1 LVGSP
6 ALRMT
11 TFIGFHRAAKA
22 VGTYATGLASDSS
35 PTVFTFP
42 ATPMI
47 VNGLLSILSS
57 PTALS
62 MGSSFGQ
69 NLRAISSLM
78 MVTCDP
84 VPSLSSNSRPRSG
97 ILMVRK
103 YTGLTMRQSAEGL
116 LPSGGAACPS
126 IRTSP
131 AVLPP
136 PNGTPLVIPTD
147 CIPGSAAVSSSRSA
161 EHQPELQS
169 LAY

>member
-84 VPSLSSNSRPRSG
+84 VPSCHQ
-97 ILMVRK
+97 
-103 YTGLTMRQSAEGL
+103 TH
-116 LPSGGAACPS
+116 
-126 IRTSP
+126 
-131 AVLPP
+131 VLEAGYSWSE
-136 PNGTPLVIPTD
+136 N
-147 CIPGSAAVSSSRSA
+147 IPGSRCANPRKACFHPA
-161 EHQPELQS
+161 EALVLQS
-169 LAY
+169 ALHLPCYHRPMARRS